1 MSGIFK
7 GFKDFIARGN
17 AIEMAV
23 GIVIGA
29 AFSNV
34 INTIVDALIN
44 PIIGFFLGSS
54 SLSTFGVIELPTLPW
69 AEENEAASISVG
81 GIADAIL
88 NFLLI
93 AVAVYLFIVLPMNK
107 LAERRAAKVGAED
120 APAEVPADE
129 ALLAEIRDLLKAQ
142 NDKP

>member
-54 SLSTFGVIELPTLPW
+54 SLSTFWTITLPTLPW
-69 AEENEAASISVG
+69 GDDPAEISVG

>member
-29 AFSNV
+29 AFTAV
-34 INTIVDALIN
+34 INTIVDSLIN
-44 PIIGFFLGSS
+44 PIIGFFLGST
-54 SLSTFGVIELPTLPW
+54 SLANFWYITLPTLPW
-69 AEENEAASISVG
+69 GDEDRAAQISVG

-88 NFLLI
+88 TFLLI
-93 AVAVYLFIVLPMNK
+93 AIAVYLLIVLPMNK
-107 LAERRAAKVGAED
+107 LAERRAAKTGTED
-120 APAEVPADE
+120 APAEIPADE

-142 NDKP
+142 NSKP

>member
-29 AFSNV
+29 AFSSV

-44 PIIGFFLGSS
+44 PIIGFFLGST
-54 SLSTFGVIELPTLPW
+54 SLSTFWTITLPTLPW
-69 AEENEAASISVG
+69 GDDPAKISVG

-93 AVAVYLFIVLPMNK
+93 AAAVYLFIVLPMNK

-142 NDKP
+142 NDKA

>member
-44 PIIGFFLGSS
+44 PVIGFFLGST
-54 SLSTFGVIELPTLPW
+54 SLSNFWYITLPTLPW
-69 AEENEAASISVG
+69 GDDPARISVG
-81 GIADAIL
+81 GIADAVL

-93 AVAVYLFIVLPMNK
+93 AAAVYLFIVLPMNK

-142 NDKP
+142 NEKP

>member
-29 AFSNV
+29 AFSTF
-34 INTIVDALIN
+34 INSIVDSLIN
-44 PIIGFFLGSS
+44 PIIGFFLGAT
-54 SLSTFGVIELPTLPW
+54 SLSNAWQITLPTLPW
-69 AEENEAASISVG
+69 GDEPAEISMG
-81 GIADAIL
+81 RMADAL
-88 NFLLI
+88 LTFLLI
-93 AVAVYLFIVLPMNK
+93 AAAVYFLIVFPMNK
-107 LAERRAAKVGAED
+107 LAERRAAKAGVVD

-142 NDKP
+142 NNKN

>member
-23 GIVIGA
+23 GIVIGV

-34 INTIVDALIN
+34 INTIVEALIN

-54 SLSTFGVIELPTLPW
+54 SLSTFWTITLPTLPW
-69 AEENEAASISVG
+69 GDDPARISVG